1 MNREY
6 GLSEQFTEK
15 HLHYAVKDSII
26 HSYMA
31 VGKKGSMTGV
41 EQEGFKIPEDEEET
55 VCHFVNNIYMYL
67 LDIFFMNLFIS
78 TS

>member
-1 MNREY
+1 MIKKFFCRHQKQIPNVDRISRYMNREY
-6 GLSEQFTEK
+6 GLSDQFVEK

-55 VCHFVNNIYMYL
+55 V
-67 LDIFFMNLFIS
+67 S
-78 TS
+78 